1 MNKKQSLN
9 FRTSQAEIRTILFF
23 YCLLYAA
30 LTEGAEINIEGY
42 EGGEVSFKCSHKLAH
57 NNNKYF
63 CNDPCNSNEDIL
75 VTVES
80 DGRAESGRITL
91 VDSGNGVFTVMIRHL
106 QLADSRGYFC
116 AVQRVGLDTYTSVYL
131 TVHKAVTTTSV
142 PVVSSTWTYQNRT
155 NSTKLTT
162 GMATSYPTSLS
173 TATNFTYEEEKDI
186 TVGTV
191 LYATF
196 GTIAVFTILILV
208 VCFRKCSSK
217 DPSSMHGKE
226 VDSQY
231 EDDKRVRAFESISV
245 ISNFQRQDPQAT
257 GGTECNVA
265 LHIYENVPAF
275 KGTMSSSYS
284 STDHQNDHD
293 TTSRIYINPLP
304 FVVSEK
310 RRDDGKQMSRETPKS
325 RAKNAPSPR
334 LTVNPRK

>member
-186 TVGTV
+186 TVGN
-191 LYATF
+191 A
-196 GTIAVFTILILV
+196 AVKTRA
-208 VCFRKCSSK
+208 VC
-217 DPSSMHGKE
+217 M
-226 VDSQY
+226 
-231 EDDKRVRAFESISV
+231 
-245 ISNFQRQDPQAT
+245 
-257 GGTECNVA
+257 
-265 LHIYENVPAF
+265 
-275 KGTMSSSYS
+275 
-284 STDHQNDHD
+284 
-293 TTSRIYINPLP
+293 
-304 FVVSEK
+304 
-310 RRDDGKQMSRETPKS
+310 
-325 RAKNAPSPR
+325 AKR
-334 LTVNPRK
+334 LTVSMRMIRGYGLLRVFQLLVISKDRIHKQLEELNVTWPYIYMKTSPLSKVL